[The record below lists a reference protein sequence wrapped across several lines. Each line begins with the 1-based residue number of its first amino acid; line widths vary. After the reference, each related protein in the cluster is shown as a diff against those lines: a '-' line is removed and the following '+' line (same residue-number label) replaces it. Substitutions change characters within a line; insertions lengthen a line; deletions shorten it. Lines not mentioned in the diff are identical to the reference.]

1 MERITEPMI
10 EEIASVVAV
19 DDGGVWVET
28 RRRSACGH
36 CDSASVCGVS
46 ALAKLFGEGRNRLR
60 IADPAGLRLG
70 DRVVIGIPDGTL
82 VRASLIAYLLPVI
95 ALVAAAAIGTAL
107 HLAEGAVALFGLAGL
122 GSGLWL
128 GGRITGGV
136 AGRER
141 YRPTLIRRAGEPG
154 GIRLADIHSPIET

>member
-1 MERITEPMI
+1 MERVTEAMI
-10 EEIASVVAV
+10 EEVASVVAV
-19 DDGGVWVET
+19 DEGGAWVET

-36 CDSASVCGVS
+36 CESAATCGTS

-60 IADPAGLRLG
+60 IDDPMGLRPG

-82 VRASLIAYLLPVI
+82 VRASLIAYLLPLI
-95 ALVAAAAIGTAL
+95 ALAAAAGIGTAL
-107 HLAEGAVALFGLAGL
+107 HLPEGAVALLGLAGL

-128 GGRITGGV
+128 GGRITGGA

-141 YRPTLIRRAGEPG
+141 YRPRLIRLAGDRG

>member
-1 MERITEPMI
+1 MTEPMI
-10 EEIASVVAV
+10 EEVASVVAV
-19 DDGGVWVET
+19 DDDGAWVET

-36 CDSASVCGVS
+36 CESAAICGTS

-60 IADPAGLRLG
+60 IDDPLGLRPG

-82 VRASLIAYLLPVI
+82 VRASLIAYLLPLI
-95 ALVAAAAIGTAL
+95 ALVSAAGIGTAL
-107 HLAEGAVALFGLAGL
+107 HLPEGAVALLGLAGL
-122 GSGLWL
+122 GAGLWL

-141 YRPTLIRRAGEPG
+141 YRPRLIRRADDRNS
-154 GIRLADIHSPIET
+154 IRLANIHSPIET